1 MLQAKCAKKM
11 TWDFSTR
18 LLITL
23 IIPITML
30 NLKNEKAA
38 DLTLN
43 LWKGL
48 FFKNMK
54 SVLIIEK

>member
-1 MLQAKCAKKM
+1 M
-11 TWDFSTR
+11 
-18 LLITL
+18 LITL

-43 LWKGL
+43 LWKDL
-48 FFKNMK
+48 FLKHVK
-54 SVLIIEK
+54 SVLIVEK